1 MVVKLKKFLKVLSYV
16 FFVPYLFVVVFLT
29 VCLLNYN
36 DYNITEIGDKSFII
50 IRDDELEPKYKEND
64 LVIVNRNKLDE
75 VKRGDEIFF
84 YDNYRNQ
91 VVVNVGKVIDVEKV
105 TDTESTFVVEGNHSI
120 SSEFF
125 IGKAAT
131 SNVYGDLGG
140 ILAILESR
148 WGYLFIVVFPILLI
162 FIYEIYAFIMEVK
175 KPLEDE

>member
-1 MVVKLKKFLKVLSYV
+1 MKNFLKVLSYV

-125 IGKAAT
+125 IG
-131 SNVYGDLGG
+131 